1 MIGGITFSYFMWRS
15 TKAATDDALF
25 KLYTYFPLIN
35 TIIGAIVS
43 MELFA
48 KNIW

>member
-1 MIGGITFSYFMWRS
+1 MYRS
-15 TKAATDDALF
+15 TKAVSDEALF

-35 TIIGAIVS
+35 TAIGAIVS

-48 KNIW
+48 KNLF